1 MKYFKEIYF
10 LLGNDKKKLPA
21 LLAVF
26 FLVAMLDAIG
36 ISLIV
41 PYISIIVDQ
50 ESINH
55 KYIQYLINNFNLPSD
70 QQDLVVLA
78 SFLLILMFLFKT
90 IGSILTAYII
100 EKFSNN
106 IQLRLKKILMKSYQ
120 GLPYT
125 TYLKRNSADYIVSI
139 SSLTAHYSNRV
150 ILPLLQ
156 ALSNFILSIAII
168 ITLAIINYKALILV
182 CSIFLIIAYGYD
194 FLFKKY
200 LGILG
205 AKVNKNSSKTIRAI
219 HEGIEGLKE
228 IRILGKEGYFYRIME
243 ESSRV
248 IADCNTKSTV
258 VAIAPKYIIEFVVI
272 TLIASTIL
280 YTTASGV
287 DISTIVPVMAAFS
300 VAALRFIPII
310 TIIISSANS
319 LRKNRNSVSRLYKD
333 INELSEFKYIENI
346 IKKTRAKNIGTFSS
360 LTLKQVSFSYPDTKN
375 DSLIS
380 VSMEINA
387 GESIGIIGS
396 SGSGKTSLIDV
407 MLFLL
412 KPSLGKIFFNG
423 VLMDDVVHEWRKQV
437 AYLPQQVFLIDGTL
451 QQNIALGVNHK
462 DVNHQLIDK
471 VVVQSRLSELVGQ
484 LPDGINTMIG
494 ERGVRI
500 SGGQRQR
507 VALARALYH
516 ERNVLIMDE
525 STSALDNETESEII
539 KEIELLKGLKTMVII
554 AHRLS
559 TLQHCDRIYRLIDG
573 RLLEEGTYSDVIES
587 SNKKAK

>member
-168 ITLAIINYKALILV
+168 IIKIT
-182 CSIFLIIAYGYD
+182 
-194 FLFKKY
+194 
-200 LGILG
+200 
-205 AKVNKNSSKTIRAI
+205 T
-219 HEGIEGLKE
+219 E
-228 IRILGKEGYFYRIME
+228 I
-243 ESSRV
+243 
-248 IADCNTKSTV
+248 
-258 VAIAPKYIIEFVVI
+258 
-272 TLIASTIL
+272 
-280 YTTASGV
+280 
-287 DISTIVPVMAAFS
+287 
-300 VAALRFIPII
+300 
-310 TIIISSANS
+310 
-319 LRKNRNSVSRLYKD
+319 
-333 INELSEFKYIENI
+333 
-346 IKKTRAKNIGTFSS
+346 
-360 LTLKQVSFSYPDTKN
+360 
-375 DSLIS
+375 
-380 VSMEINA
+380 
-387 GESIGIIGS
+387 
-396 SGSGKTSLIDV
+396 
-407 MLFLL
+407 
-412 KPSLGKIFFNG
+412 
-423 VLMDDVVHEWRKQV
+423 
-437 AYLPQQVFLIDGTL
+437 
-451 QQNIALGVNHK
+451 
-462 DVNHQLIDK
+462 
-471 VVVQSRLSELVGQ
+471 
-484 LPDGINTMIG
+484 
-494 ERGVRI
+494 
-500 SGGQRQR
+500 
-507 VALARALYH
+507 
-516 ERNVLIMDE
+516 
-525 STSALDNETESEII
+525 
-539 KEIELLKGLKTMVII
+539 
-554 AHRLS
+554 
-559 TLQHCDRIYRLIDG
+559 
-573 RLLEEGTYSDVIES
+573 
-587 SNKKAK
+587 

>member
-1 MKYFKEIYF
+1 M
-10 LLGNDKKKLPA
+10 
-21 LLAVF
+21 
-26 FLVAMLDAIG
+26 
-36 ISLIV
+36 
-41 PYISIIVDQ
+41 
-50 ESINH
+50 
-55 KYIQYLINNFNLPSD
+55 
-70 QQDLVVLA
+70 
-78 SFLLILMFLFKT
+78 
-90 IGSILTAYII
+90 
-100 EKFSNN
+100 
-106 IQLRLKKILMKSYQ
+106 
-120 GLPYT
+120 
-125 TYLKRNSADYIVSI
+125 
-139 SSLTAHYSNRV
+139 
-150 ILPLLQ
+150 
-156 ALSNFILSIAII
+156 
-168 ITLAIINYKALILV
+168 
-182 CSIFLIIAYGYD
+182 
-194 FLFKKY
+194 
-200 LGILG
+200 
-205 AKVNKNSSKTIRAI
+205 
-219 HEGIEGLKE
+219 
-228 IRILGKEGYFYRIME
+228 
-243 ESSRV
+243 
-248 IADCNTKSTV
+248 
-258 VAIAPKYIIEFVVI
+258 
-272 TLIASTIL
+272 
-280 YTTASGV
+280 
-287 DISTIVPVMAAFS
+287 
-300 VAALRFIPII
+300 
-310 TIIISSANS
+310 
-319 LRKNRNSVSRLYKD
+319 RKNRNSVSRLYKD

-559 TLQHCDRIYRLIDG
+559 TLQHCDRIYRLKDG